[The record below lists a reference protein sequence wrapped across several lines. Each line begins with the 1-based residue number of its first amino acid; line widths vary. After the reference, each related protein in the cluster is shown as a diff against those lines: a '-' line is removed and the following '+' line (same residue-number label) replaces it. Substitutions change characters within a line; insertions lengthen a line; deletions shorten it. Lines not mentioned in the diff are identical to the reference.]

1 MSMPYAP
8 LDGRDWRFTMGLRPL
23 DESRWLEFDDRAHDE
38 RALKDS
44 LLAAHYDEVVA
55 VDERADAASR
65 ELLDVIV
72 AHLALYFPH
81 QRREVD
87 PHEHPIVAASRL
99 VQEDLC
105 VLERRDAWR
114 LSAACVCF
122 PSRWRL
128 ASKLGDTLDGIHA
141 PVPLYDELL
150 AAPTNAFFDRLRVGR
165 AFWRLNWTLL
175 DSPALHQ
182 PTSERRAPS
191 GSLHDWFFRVE
202 RQTLRRL
209 PDSGAAVFTI
219 RTYVDSAAAL
229 VARDETFGPSLWRA
243 LHTAPSSV
251 QEYKGW
257 VGVAERLS
265 RALKGE

>member
-1 MSMPYAP
+1 MSLPYVP

-23 DESRWLEFDDRAHDE
+23 DESKWLEFDERAHDE
-38 RALKDS
+38 RALKRS
-44 LLAAHYDEVVA
+44 LLASHYDEVVA
-55 VDERADAASR
+55 VDEGAGDASR
-65 ELLDVIV
+65 ELLDTVI
-72 AHLALYFPH
+72 AHLALYFPDE
-81 QRREVD
+81 RRDVD
-87 PHEHPIVAASRL
+87 AREHPIVAASRL

-105 VLERRDAWR
+105 LLERRDTWR

-128 ASKLGDTLDGIHA
+128 ASKLGATLDGIHA

-150 AAPTNAFFDRLRVGR
+150 AGPTNAFFDRLRVGR

-182 PTSERRAPS
+182 PTSERQAPS
-191 GSLHDWFFRVE
+191 GSLDDWFFRVE

-209 PDSGAAVFTI
+209 PHSGAVVFTI
-219 RTYVDSAAAL
+219 RTYVDSASAL
-229 VARDETFGPSLWRA
+229 VARDESFGPALWRA
-243 LHTAPSSV
+243 LDTAPASV

-257 VGVAERLS
+257 GGVAERLS
-265 RALKGE
+265 TALRTE

>member
-1 MSMPYAP
+1 MSLPYAP

-23 DESRWLEFDDRAHDE
+23 DESRWLEFDERAHDE
-38 RALKDS
+38 RALKQS
-44 LLAAHYDEVVA
+44 LLATHYDEVVA
-55 VDERADAASR
+55 VDERADKASR
-65 ELLDVIV
+65 ELLDMIV
-72 AHLALYFPH
+72 THLATYFPEESRH
-81 QRREVD
+81 VD
-87 PHEHPIVAASRL
+87 HGEHPIVAASRL

-105 VLERRDAWR
+105 LLERRDTWR

-128 ASKLGDTLDGIHA
+128 ASKLGATLDGIHA

-209 PDSGAAVFTI
+209 PDSDAVVFTI
-219 RTYVDSAAAL
+219 RTYVESAATL
-229 VARDETFGPSLWRA
+229 VARDDTFGPALWRA
-243 LHTAPSSV
+243 LDTAPATV

-257 VGVAERLS
+257 SGVAERLAS
-265 RALKGE
+265 ALKSE